1 MDKIFDKLPYDF
13 LVGVKPLY
21 ITLAAVALGLSL
33 VVVYYF
39 VGYGPVQDEYA
50 ALEKTKTQ
58 TEATLKNYQVTVAQ
72 KPFIT
77 AEVATMRGTL
87 EEKKRHLPLAKEIP
101 DLLSQVSDV
110 GNFLGIEILSF
121 KLNPVVSKDFYKEI
135 PMSMTVYGDYY
146 RTVGFFDS
154 LQSLL
159 RLLNVSNFRM
169 EMRDVQEV
177 VKGEDGEML
186 LEGVPRVQTTVE
198 ASTFAYI
205 EGSEVSPVN
214 E

>member
-13 LVGVKPLY
+13 LAGVKPLY
-21 ITLAAVALGLSL
+21 IWLVAGALGLGLL
-33 VVVYYF
+33 VAYYF

-58 TEATLKNYQVTVAQ
+58 TEATLQSYRTAVAQ
-72 KPFIT
+72 KPFII

-110 GNFLGIEILSF
+110 GNFLGIEILRF
-121 KLNPVVSKDFYKEI
+121 KLNPAVSKDFYKEI
-135 PMSMTVYGDYY
+135 PMSLTVYGDYY

-159 RLLNVSNFRM
+159 RLLNISNFSM
-169 EMRDVQEV
+169 VMRDVQEV
-177 VKGEDGEML
+177 VKGDDGEML

-198 ASTFAYI
+198 ANSFAYI
-205 EGSEVSPVN
+205 EGSENSPVN